1 MDSKE
6 LLKKYNFIN
15 EEKLKSV
22 MLQIKNKEQFLFAM
36 SGKMAAGKD
45 TIGDALSEL
54 LTKEYS
60 KTIQNV
66 SFGGL
71 IRQEIDDTL
80 SYYKNV
86 DRKQSLEVFNASLKE
101 VETLYSIIKDQS
113 AFVRSEESR
122 KALQFWGTEVRRKQD
137 PNYWINRMFEYVINT
152 ISENVS
158 INITDA
164 RFPNEVD
171 LVEDL
176 GGKVI
181 RLEISRDLQKVR
193 IKERDGIEVEDS
205 AFDHISETIL
215 NNYVFKRKFDNSRK
229 PEIVIKE
236 CYDFLRS

>member
-86 DRKQSLEVFNASLKE
+86 DRKQSLEVFNASLKD

-137 PNYWINRMFEYVINT
+137 PNYWINRMFEYIINT

-171 LVEDL
+171 LIEDL

-205 AFDHISETIL
+205 ALDHISETIL
-215 NNYVFKRKFDNSRK
+215 DNYVFKRKFDNSRN

-236 CYDFLRS
+236 CYDFLMS

>member
-86 DRKQSLEVFNASLKE
+86 DRKQSLEVFNDNLKD

-205 AFDHISETIL
+205 ALDHISEIIL
-215 NNYVFKRKFDNSRK
+215 DNYVFKRKFDNSRK

>member
-6 LLKKYNFIN
+6 LLKKYNFTN
-15 EEKLKSV
+15 EKKLKSV
-22 MLQIKNKEQFLFAM
+22 MLQIKDKEQFLFAM

-86 DRKQSLEVFNASLKE
+86 DKKESLEVLNDNLKD

-205 AFDHISETIL
+205 ALDHISEIIL
-215 NNYVFKRKFDNSRK
+215 DNYVFKRKFDNSRK

>member
-86 DRKQSLEVFNASLKE
+86 DRKQSLEVFNDNLKD

-205 AFDHISETIL
+205 ALDHISEVIL
-215 NNYVFKRKFDNSRK
+215 DNYVFKRKFDNSRK